1 MVICE
6 KSPDPSLF
14 SFPGGILTLACG
26 LRQGMALGRHRRPIH
41 SHALQVLPDTYKK
54 ESPDRG
60 LSFLWLRGKDLNLR
74 PPGYEPDELPTA
86 LPRDE

>member
-1 MVICE
+1 MVAGE
-6 KSPDPSLF
+6 GLA
-14 SFPGGILTLACG
+14 LACG
-26 LRQGMALGRHRRPIH
+26 LRQGMALGRHRRLIH

-54 ESPDRG
+54 ESLDRG